1 MSSPTLDDVIADL
14 IAADDKQWVGLSRGL
29 RLAFTPAEQNDG
41 RYRLCLSR
49 QGGRPSESEDRTVL
63 AHLKQVLRKQGR
75 AAADLTLEPNQLI
88 QAKQCTVIE
97 WCEYQQIPLLL
108 HRERPRDTSY
118 QE

>member
-1 MSSPTLDDVIADL
+1 MSSPTLDEVIADL
-14 IAADDKQWVGLSRGL
+14 IAANDKQWVGLSRGL

-49 QGGRPSESEDRTVL
+49 QGGRPSEAEDRTVF
-63 AHLKQVLRKQGR
+63 ACVKRVLKKQGR
-75 AAADLTLEPNQLI
+75 AAADLTLQPNQLI

-108 HRERPRDTSY
+108 HRERQQDTSY